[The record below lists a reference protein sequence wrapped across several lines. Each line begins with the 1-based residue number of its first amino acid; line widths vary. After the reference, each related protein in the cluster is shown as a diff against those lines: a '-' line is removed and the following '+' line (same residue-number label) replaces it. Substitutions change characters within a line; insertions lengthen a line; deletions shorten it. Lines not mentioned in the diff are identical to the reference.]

1 MKPDE
6 KATKAEV
13 AISRVLRTGVGAS
26 LLLIAAGT
34 VLSFVQTGGYGHS
47 PADVARLA
55 GPGGTFPRT
64 APWLGW
70 GLLHGEGQAI
80 IVAGL
85 LILIGTPVMRVAV
98 SLIAFGS
105 ECDRT
110 YVAITATVLLLLLVS
125 FALGRSG

>member
-1 MKPDE
+1 MRPDE
-6 KATKAEV
+6 KPTKAEL
-13 AISRVLRTGVGAS
+13 AIGRVLRTGVGAS
-26 LLLIAAGT
+26 LILTAAGT
-34 VLSFVQTGGYGHS
+34 ILSFVQTGGYGRS
-47 PADVARLA
+47 PSEVTRLA

-64 APWLGW
+64 ASWLGR

-98 SLIAFGS
+98 SMIAFGR
-105 ECDRT
+105 ERDRT
-110 YVAITATVLLLLLVS
+110 YVAITAIVLLLLLVS

>member
-1 MKPDE
+1 M
-6 KATKAEV
+6 AEV
-13 AISRVLRTGVGAS
+13 AISRVLRIGVSAS
-26 LLLIAAGT
+26 LLFIAAGT
-34 VLSFVQTGGYGHS
+34 VLSFVQTGGYGRS
-47 PADVARLA
+47 TADVAQLA

-64 APWLGW
+64 ASWLGR

-98 SLIAFGS
+98 SMIAFGK
-105 ECDRT
+105 ERDRT
-110 YVAITATVLLLLLVS
+110 YMAITAVVLLLLLVS